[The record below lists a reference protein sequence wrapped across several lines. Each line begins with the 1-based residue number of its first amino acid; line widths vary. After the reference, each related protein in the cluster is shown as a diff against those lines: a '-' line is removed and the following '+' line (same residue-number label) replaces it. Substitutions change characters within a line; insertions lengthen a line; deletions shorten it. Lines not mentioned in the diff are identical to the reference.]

1 MTDREFLR
9 IGELARRSGLT
20 LRTLR
25 HYDDIGLLTPS
36 GRTWADYRLYSRKD
50 VGRLLAITQLK
61 ALGLS
66 LAEIAQ
72 ALDDEA
78 DPRALLARHAALL
91 EQRIAA
97 EEELLARLRYLQ
109 RADDAGWDEVLESIE
124 LARRLHHPDPQV
136 RFGAAL
142 DSPDRAPLDELID
155 LLLDRDPGVREGAT
169 WAIAHRT
176 GVRTHLVERL
186 GGGTAEA
193 RHALAHVLGKL
204 RDADA
209 VDDLVTLLG
218 DPDERTA
225 AKAAFSLGQVG
236 GGGAVSALVHTLGD
250 RRERVRDE
258 ATLAVARL
266 PQATGRLM
274 QALGDDDPLVREHA
288 AEALGLAGDSGAAGA
303 LAVAAA
309 DREPSVSFASVM
321 ALGQLSGE
329 TAGRAI
335 IDALRSD
342 DERTRLLAA
351 RLLADR
357 QP

>member
-1 MTDREFLR
+1 MSEFLR

-25 HYDDIGLLTPS
+25 HYDDIGLLKPS
-36 GRTWADYRLYSRKD
+36 GRTWADYRLYSRAD
-50 VGRLLAITQLK
+50 VGRLLAISQLK

-78 DPRALLARHAALL
+78 DPRALLARHADLL

-124 LARRLHHPDPQV
+124 LAERLHHPDPTV

-155 LLLDRDPGVREGAT
+155 LLLDRDPSVREGAT
-169 WAIAHRT
+169 WAIARRP
-176 GVRTHLVERL
+176 GVRKHLVERL
-186 GGGTAEA
+186 GDGPADA

-204 RDADA
+204 RDPEATGA
-209 VDDLVTLLG
+209 LVALLQ
-218 DPDERTA
+218 DTDERTT

-236 GGGAVSALVHTLGD
+236 GEAALSALVRALGD
-250 RRERVRDE
+250 PRQRVRDE
-258 ATLAVARL
+258 ATLAAARL
-266 PQATGRLM
+266 PQAADRLAS
-274 QALGDDDPLVREHA
+274 ALSDPDPLVREHA
-288 AEALGLAGDSGAAGA
+288 AEALGLTGQADAAAA
-303 LAVAAA
+303 LAAALT
-309 DREPSVSFASVM
+309 DPDQKVSFAALL
-321 ALGQLSGE
+321 ALGQLPGE
-329 TAGRAI
+329 EAGRAI
-335 IDALRSD
+335 AGAQHSD
-342 DERTRLLAA
+342 DERTRLLAT
-351 RLLADR
+351 RLTADR
-357 QP
+357 QA